1 MLSEHKGLHLEPA
14 EKFRDLT
21 ACCVVWL
28 KLEDY
33 PLPTVAGLAEQDE
46 LAAYHPGLQQSGD
59 CRGDQRAA
67 DHAVVRWHGDV
78 AQTGFAQECG
88 ENVRKTYRMATK
100 AANEVFSVFID
111 LDNFKLVNDTLGYE
125 AGDEYVDNLKLDQ
138 VFTRVLSQ
146 GSEGELINQAI
157 VSMAAALGS

>member
-1 MLSEHKGLHLEPA
+1 
-14 EKFRDLT
+14 
-21 ACCVVWL
+21 
-28 KLEDY
+28 
-33 PLPTVAGLAEQDE
+33 
-46 LAAYHPGLQQSGD
+46 
-59 CRGDQRAA
+59 
-67 DHAVVRWHGDV
+67 
-78 AQTGFAQECG
+78 
-88 ENVRKTYRMATK
+88 MATK